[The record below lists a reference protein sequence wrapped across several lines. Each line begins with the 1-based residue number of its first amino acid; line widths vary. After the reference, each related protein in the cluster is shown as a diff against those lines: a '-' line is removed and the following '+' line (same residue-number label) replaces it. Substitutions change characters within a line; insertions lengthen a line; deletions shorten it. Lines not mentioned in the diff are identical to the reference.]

1 MRDAIRW
8 FKCKLKPPK
17 NIRKKGEAAEDFP
30 APSDPDNSKQCNCS
44 KDEKSNK
51 DLSNGSGTPKKIKL
65 AKKTPKLKGRKKQ
78 KKEIKE
84 ISESDVEG
92 LSESEI
98 EDEASENEEA
108 AQVNFNEDDE
118 LINMSVGQ
126 HDEFFK

>member
-1 MRDAIRW
+1 M
-8 FKCKLKPPK
+8 
-17 NIRKKGEAAEDFP
+17 
-30 APSDPDNSKQCNCS
+30 
-44 KDEKSNK
+44 
-51 DLSNGSGTPKKIKL
+51 